1 MDCDACNAAG
11 QTLAVKT
18 VLFLCTGNYYRS
30 RFAEILFNHLLAG
43 NDLDWRAAS
52 RGLAPDKGINV
63 GPISMYALHGLKAR
77 GIALGSKI
85 RYPLPVTEADLADA
99 DLIVA
104 LKESEHRPM
113 LEAHFP
119 VWAEGVEYW
128 HIDDLDC
135 ASPEEALTRL
145 EDAVVELMNRL
156 RRPVRPR

>member
-11 QTLAVKT
+11 QSLAVKT

-43 NDLDWRAAS
+43 NDLDWRAES

-63 GPISMYALHGLKAR
+63 GPISKYALQGLWAR
-77 GIALGSKI
+77 GIRPDDKI
-85 RYPLPVTEADLADA
+85 RYPLPVTQADLAEA

-104 LKESEHRPM
+104 LKEAEHRSM
-113 LEAHFP
+113 LEARFP
-119 VWAEGVEYW
+119 MWADRVEYW
-128 HIDDLDC
+128 HIDDLDY
-135 ASPEEALTRL
+135 AGPEEALARL
-145 EDAVVELMNRL
+145 EDAVIELMNRL